1 MPTSPQDCNIKQLNV
16 ITAFIYVQC
25 PAYYWAGIRVY
36 HKGYEKEKH
45 TAISSCIHK
54 GALDEMSGG
63 RSSPKWIQHRSSY
76 NRAPG

>member
-1 MPTSPQDCNIKQLNV
+1 
-16 ITAFIYVQC
+16 
-25 PAYYWAGIRVY
+25 VY